1 MDSKTKP
8 RPVPPHSHPTI
19 MAWLS
24 SVQDTFCDKSDFWAE
39 HTQPTHNTTL
49 PAGYFRHNPERMF
62 LGATVHK
69 KFLSSGTSGT
79 NRATALFSKQGL
91 ELYKQG
97 ALATFHSVLRHYW
110 HDTSATGL
118 SLIDR
123 SCDAPDSSLAAM
135 IGWFAEAGE
144 IAYTTAEAFR
154 AEVLQNKARLYVW
167 GTVAN
172 YLQLFKCYDSIPLP
186 TDSIVFE
193 TGGIKAIGAN
203 IDLEALHQQL
213 AKFFQLKQTQIVSE
227 YGMCEIASQA
237 YRFGDTK
244 EFRFPVWVL
253 PRVQT
258 TSPLAQHASLAA
270 EGTGSLVLY
279 DGLRSDYPYFFCTED
294 RAALHNKR
302 FHLLGRVSNSPLRGC
317 SLDYVVDAD
326 NFALASKHASA
337 ETIKQIDMQQ
347 RVNTLLPALLSYL
360 RSDQA
365 KTALAEE
372 LANPKL
378 AASACADILAS
389 LPDDWLQALA
399 RSLPQSELRKWLYIL
414 PASHSL
420 VGLYPLCFGYCLGLT
435 MLVKLTE
442 RRSLPLT
449 EDIIALLNSLS
460 PSAQIT
466 QVKIQHDRTSEAIDA
481 LLCYGSDAT
490 IVSLQKTYPSLP
502 LAGFGTH
509 DTAIVIAADEL
520 HDLRTAISK
529 DVCALGQRGCFA
541 AKILFCIGTS
551 IDINAVVTLQES
563 LSAYDLPALPAL
575 ERQRY
580 EKMGARLVATHP
592 FQCAV
597 LTLDTDTNTGTN
609 YKRLLPR
616 TGGVLPLVLA
626 KNRGM
631 LLNFLQRQNTLKT
644 IACNADLHLDGKN
657 ITQIGKAN
665 AQTWDGMHEG
675 RALFAVER
683 C

>member
-1 MDSKTKP
+1 
-8 RPVPPHSHPTI
+8 

-24 SVQDTFCDKSDFWAE
+24 SVQDTFCDKSGFWTE
-39 HTQPTHNTTL
+39 YTQPKHNTTL
-49 PAGYFRHNPERMF
+49 PAGYFRHQPERMF
-62 LGATVHK
+62 LGAKVHK

-79 NRATALFSKQGL
+79 NRATALFSKHGL

-110 HDTSATGL
+110 HDTAATGL

-123 SCDAPDSSLAAM
+123 SSDAPDSSLAAM
-135 IGWFAEAGE
+135 INWFAEAGE
-144 IAYTTAEAFR
+144 VIYTTAESFR
-154 AEVLQNKARLYVW
+154 SEASQSSTRLYVW

-186 TDSIVFE
+186 IDSIVFE

-203 IDLEALHQQL
+203 IDLEELHQQL
-213 AKFFQLKQTQIVSE
+213 AKFFQIKQTQIVSE

-258 TSPLAQHASLAA
+258 TSPLAQPASLAA

-302 FHLLGRVSNSPLRGC
+302 FNLLGRVSNAPLRGC
-317 SLDYVVDAD
+317 SLDYALGYATDAD
-326 NFALASKHASA
+326 NLALASNPKSADTSADKH
-337 ETIKQIDMQQ
+337 TDMQQ
-347 RVNTLLPALLSYL
+347 RVNTMLPALLEYL
-360 RSDQA
+360 RSNQA
-365 KTALAEE
+365 KTALTKE

-389 LPDDWLQALA
+389 LPDDWLQALK
-399 RSLPQSELRKWLYIL
+399 RSQPQPKLRKWLYIL

-442 RRSLPLT
+442 RRNLPLI

-460 PSAQIT
+460 PSAQI
-466 QVKIQHDRTSEAIDA
+466 KIQRSRTTEAIDA
-481 LLCYGSDAT
+481 VLCYGSDAT
-490 IVSLQKTYPSLP
+490 IVNLRETYPNLP

-509 DTAIVIAADEL
+509 DTAIVIDAKEL
-520 HDLRTAISK
+520 PSLCAAISK
-529 DVCALGQRGCFA
+529 DVCALGQSGCFA
-541 AKILFCIGTS
+541 AKILFCIGAS
-551 IDINAVVTLQES
+551 IDMDAVAALQAS
-563 LSAYDLPALPAL
+563 LSAYNLPALPAL

-580 EKMGARLVATHP
+580 EKMGARFVATHP
-592 FQCAV
+592 FQCAA

-609 YKRLLPR
+609 YERLLPH

-626 KNRGM
+626 KDRGM
-631 LLNFLQRQNTLKT
+631 LLNFLQRQDTLKT
-644 IACNADLHLDGKN
+644 IACNFDIHLDGKT
-657 ITQIGKAN
+657 ITQVGKAN
-665 AQTWDGMHEG
+665 TQTWNGMHEG
-675 RALFAVER
+675 QALFAVER